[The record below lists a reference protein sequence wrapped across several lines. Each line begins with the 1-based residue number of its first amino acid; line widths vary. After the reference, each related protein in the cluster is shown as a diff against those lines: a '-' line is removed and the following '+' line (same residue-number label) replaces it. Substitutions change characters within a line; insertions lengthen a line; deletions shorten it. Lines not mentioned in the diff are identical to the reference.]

1 MNDNASML
9 NMNSSP
15 NIIARIPIMIL
26 LAVNPANTNAI
37 PKNNKLIPIIMDTT
51 PELKI
56 GKIININPK
65 IMDNIPDILFAS
77 LFFPPNFVMFT
88 FPVKNIKIQ
97 KSSMLFHVTNYFL

>member
-15 NIIARIPIMIL
+15 NMIDRIPIMIL

-51 PELKI
+51 PIFYL
-56 GKIININPK
+56 P
-65 IMDNIPDILFAS
+65 PCFFLQILLYS
-77 LFFPPNFVMFT
+77 P

-97 KSSMLFHVTNYFL
+97 KSSMLFYVINYFL

>member
-15 NIIARIPIMIL
+15 NMIDRIPIMIL

-56 GKIININPK
+56 GKIIKINPK

-77 LFFPPNFVMFT
+77 MFFPPILLYSP

-97 KSSMLFHVTNYFL
+97 KSSMLFYVINFFL